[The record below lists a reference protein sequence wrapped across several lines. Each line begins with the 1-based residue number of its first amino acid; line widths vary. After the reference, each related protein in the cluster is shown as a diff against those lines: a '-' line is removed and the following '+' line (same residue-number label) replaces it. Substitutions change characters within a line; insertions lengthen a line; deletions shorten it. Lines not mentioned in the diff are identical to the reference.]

1 MTTSLT
7 QQSVRRLLWV
17 HWKKSHLLTTKRFRY
32 KPKWAMH
39 EKRLTNCHQA
49 LGHFDAFYKP
59 VYGHDWPSIRVSLLS
74 LPKHCA
80 VVNIYGHFDKT
91 QEKLFDLGT
100 SNFLLN
106 AETEIQFTSDAF
118 RETPENDEQVRKDL
132 RTAIFHDTDGL
143 SAGRTSLLEE
153 QALQDEQ
160 DANDD
165 LNLFVPTEKVYSE
178 KDLLLREEIS
188 LNSFESRDIGLRV
201 LPAETLSFPQ
211 DLKTFVFPSGVVS
224 RFPSPKSHH
233 GTLGYYLMDAASVLP
248 VLALDVQ
255 SNDRVLDLC
264 AAPGGK
270 SYLILQMLRLYEGGR
285 LHCNDSAQGR
295 LSRLRS
301 VLNLYFPKDIVEQ
314 IKVTKM
320 DGTSEFPEAYNKVL
334 VDVPCNADRHVVT
347 EEDNNLFKVSRTRER
362 LDLVRLQKDLLI
374 SAIKSCVPGG
384 TIVYS
389 TCTLSPAQNDGVI
402 QAVAEELWE
411 TSEVEVAVQDLT
423 NLSHALSHTFK
434 FHRKSKHG
442 LTVLPTLLNNFGPS
456 FVSKLRRL
464 K

>member
-1 MTTSLT
+1 MIHFVCVISF
-7 QQSVRRLLWV
+7 Q
-17 HWKKSHLLTTKRFRY
+17 
-32 KPKWAMH
+32 AMH

-233 GTLGYYLMDAASVLP
+233 GTLGKY
-248 VLALDVQ
+248 
-255 SNDRVLDLC
+255 
-264 AAPGGK
+264 
-270 SYLILQMLRLYEGGR
+270 
-285 LHCNDSAQGR
+285 NDS
-295 LSRLRS
+295 
-301 VLNLYFPKDIVEQ
+301 I
-314 IKVTKM
+314 IKVQLFHLKWFKETIKHSLDKKWIIYIYIYFFFFFSFIHEMNLKMKTKLEHLNSYCL
-320 DGTSEFPEAYNKVL
+320 T
-334 VDVPCNADRHVVT
+334 
-347 EEDNNLFKVSRTRER
+347 LFM
-362 LDLVRLQKDLLI
+362 
-374 SAIKSCVPGG
+374 
-384 TIVYS
+384 Y
-389 TCTLSPAQNDGVI
+389 LS
-402 QAVAEELWE
+402 
-411 TSEVEVAVQDLT
+411 
-423 NLSHALSHTFK
+423 F
-434 FHRKSKHG
+434 
-442 LTVLPTLLNNFGPS
+442 
-456 FVSKLRRL
+456 FV
-464 K
+464 